1 MCGRFRALHFS
12 FEVVTLS
19 FLDSLHHAL
28 GRTHHNTR
36 MVGSSLELD
45 DLDHIG
51 ELDSVGLSGLR
62 LRVLDVIPVRAL
74 HPALSG
80 ISAVRA
86 AEDRVKVESKLV
98 GARPSMARVRVHVG
112 LTALQLNNHV

>member
-1 MCGRFRALHFS
+1 MCGWIQALLFFS
-12 FEVVTLS
+12 QVVALG

-28 GRTHHNTR
+28 GRAHNNR
-36 MVGSSLELD
+36 GMVRSGLELY

-62 LRVLDVIPVRAL
+62 LRVLNVVPVTAL
-74 HPALSG
+74 HPVLPCF
-80 ISAVRA
+80 VRVA
-86 AEDRVKVESKLV
+86 AEDRVEVESKLV
-98 GARPSMARVRVHVG
+98 GARPSVAGVRVHVG